1 MRKWILSA
9 LFLALAL
16 VGFVAFA
23 GGKAEGP
30 EAKPTELV
38 VGCIE
43 PLTGSYAVF
52 GTEAKLGMEIAVK
65 HINESGGIKSLGG
78 LPLRLVSE
86 DCGDSADSAKLAAE
100 SLISKHKPV
109 AILGMYISRLTI
121 AASEVTDRHKVILVS
136 DALAD
141 SLTMMGR
148 RYLFRVSANAGMYGA
163 AGVNFVVDAAEKTGV
178 KVERVAIINE
188 DSAFGHYVA
197 MGAANAALQAG
208 LTVVYQKEYPYDISD
223 ATSIVTDIA
232 NARPDVVFHCPYF
245 MDAII
250 FAKTFRES
258 GKIPKFI
265 AGIGACGYADANSI
279 EALGA
284 TGNLYTNTYG
294 YNPEKD
300 TPANRKFV
308 ADFEAAAGRQPTD
321 SSGMNYYAMWALKE
335 ALELSGTMF
344 PSDPLNPD
352 NLREAFLAL
361 DITSGPAVET
371 FTTDHIVFNA
381 TGDNTDASAISMQ
394 VMDGES
400 RVVWPFA
407 PNLVEPVFP
416 RPDSTY

>member
-1 MRKWILSA
+1 MVVDFS
-9 LFLALAL
+9 
-16 VGFVAFA
+16 AFA
-23 GGKAEGP
+23 GGKTEGP
-30 EAKPTELV
+30 KATPKEIV

-52 GTEAKLGMEIAVK
+52 GTEAKLGMEIAVR
-65 HINESGGIKSLGG
+65 HINEAGGIASMGG

-86 DCGDSADSAKLAAE
+86 DCGESADTAKLAAE

-121 AASEVTDRHKVILVS
+121 AASEVTDRNKVILVA

-141 SLTMMGR
+141 SLTAMGR

-163 AGVNFVVDAAEKTGV
+163 AAVNYAVDAGKKMGV

-188 DSAFGHYVA
+188 DSAFGHFVA
-197 MGAANAALQAG
+197 MGASNAALRAK
-208 LTVVYQKEYPYDISD
+208 LTVVYHKEYPYDIAD

-232 NARPDVVFHCPYF
+232 NSRPDVVFHSPYF

-258 GKIPKFI
+258 ARIPKFI
-265 AGIGACGYADANSI
+265 SGMGACGYADANSI
-279 EALGA
+279 QALGA
-284 TGNLYTNTYG
+284 TGNYYTNSYG
-294 YNPEKD
+294 YNPEKN

-308 ADFEAAAGRQPTD
+308 ADFKAAAGQAPTD
-321 SSGMNYYAMWALKE
+321 SSGMNYYAMWVLKE

-352 NLREAFLAL
+352 NLREAFLKL

-371 FTTDHIVFNA
+371 FPTDRIAFNA
-381 TGDNTDASAISMQ
+381 TGDNIHASAIVMQ
-394 VMDGES
+394 VINGES

-407 PNLVEPVFP
+407 ENLVQPVFP
-416 RPDSTY
+416 RPDATY